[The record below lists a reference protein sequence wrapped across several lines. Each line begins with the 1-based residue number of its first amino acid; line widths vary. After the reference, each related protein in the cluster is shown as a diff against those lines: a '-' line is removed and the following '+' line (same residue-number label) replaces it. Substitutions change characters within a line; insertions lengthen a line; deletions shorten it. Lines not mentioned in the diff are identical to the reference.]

1 MELSRGPSFSSFYNP
16 RLSFFFFPNNQVFC
30 FQKSE
35 KKQNKTKQNF
45 PAGPVVKNLP
55 SNAGDAGLIPGQGTK
70 NPHVAEQLSQ
80 CTTRELEPQI
90 ERLCI
95 TVTESACYN

>member
-1 MELSRGPSFSSFYNP
+1 M
-16 RLSFFFFPNNQVFC
+16 
-30 FQKSE
+30 
-35 KKQNKTKQNF
+35 
-45 PAGPVVKNLP
+45 VKNLL

-95 TVTESACYN
+95 TVTESACYNIRLCMMPGGFYIYQLRLNTAK